1 MESRR
6 TIYDYGFEL
15 LFSTSSCILSILFLG
30 FFLGYLT
37 HAVVFLAF
45 FIPIRIAGGGY
56 HAESYGKCFMLTNIL
71 AMGSVFTSKFIW
83 NIDSVYFK
91 GTIVIGLA
99 WAVWYMWKVSPVVPL
114 QYQNKTRYKE
124 RNRKYAHKILIL
136 EIVILFAAYIANDI
150 THVYTAIITSYLVA
164 LMMKFAKKG
173 GKNNG
178 CSIDI
183 RYGND

>member
-1 MESRR
+1 M
-6 TIYDYGFEL
+6 
-15 LFSTSSCILSILFLG
+15 
-30 FFLGYLT
+30 
-37 HAVVFLAF
+37 
-45 FIPIRIAGGGY
+45 
-56 HAESYGKCFMLTNIL
+56 
-71 AMGSVFTSKFIW
+71 
-83 NIDSVYFK
+83 
-91 GTIVIGLA
+91 
-99 WAVWYMWKVSPVVPL
+99 VPL
-114 QYQNKTRYKE
+114 QSQNKTRYKE
-124 RNRKYAHKILIL
+124 RHRKYAHKILIL

>member
-1 MESRR
+1 M
-6 TIYDYGFEL
+6 
-15 LFSTSSCILSILFLG
+15 
-30 FFLGYLT
+30 
-37 HAVVFLAF
+37 
-45 FIPIRIAGGGY
+45 
-56 HAESYGKCFMLTNIL
+56 
-71 AMGSVFTSKFIW
+71 
-83 NIDSVYFK
+83 
-91 GTIVIGLA
+91 A